1 MTTPLASERPP
12 SCRSLLPTRRHLLTA
27 AAAACAALMLGACGD
42 SAGASSTAPGAAT
55 GASAPPTSQTAAVK
69 IGYFPNLTHAPG
81 LVADTE
87 GFFTER
93 IGTGKVTTQSF
104 NAGPD
109 VIQALFSGSLD
120 IAYVGPNPTI
130 TAYAQS
136 QGAAIRVIAGAASGG
151 AALVVKPS
159 ITSPEQLKDAT
170 LATPQLGNTQDVALR
185 YWLSTKGFKTTT
197 EGGGD
202 VKVQPQKNAAA
213 LQAYVSG
220 QLDGAW
226 VPEPYA
232 TQFVAGGAHVLV
244 DERSLW
250 PDGKFVTTNIVVRT
264 QFLTEHPETVRA
276 FLEADLDA
284 LDLIA
289 KDPAKAR
296 QDVIDRIGKLTGQTL
311 KADTVAAAWKNL
323 TFTADPL
330 AASLKQSA
338 AHAATVGLLPNKPG
352 DDFTQLW
359 DLRVLNAALK
369 ARGESEVTS

>member
-1 MTTPLASERPP
+1 MSRARPT
-12 SCRSLLPTRRHLLTA
+12 PTRRRLLGTALAICAGLLLTA
-27 AAAACAALMLGACGD
+27 CGGD
-42 SAGASSTAPGAAT
+42 AGASAGSQAAAIGSTAPA
-55 GASAPPTSQTAAVK
+55 TSQTVPVK
-69 IGYFPNLTHAPG
+69 IGYFPNVTHAPG
-81 LVADTE
+81 LVADAE
-87 GFFTER
+87 GFFTRR
-93 IGTGKVTTQSF
+93 IGTGKVTTQAF

-136 QGAAIRVIAGAASGG
+136 QGAAVRVIAGATSGG

-159 ITSPEQLKDAT
+159 ITSPEQLKGAR

-202 VKVQPQKNAAA
+202 VTIQPQKNAAA
-213 LQAYVSG
+213 LQAYASG

-232 TQFVAGGAHVLV
+232 TQFVAEGAHVLV
-244 DERSLW
+244 NEASLW
-250 PDGKFVTTNIVVRT
+250 PGGRFVTTNVVVRT
-264 QFLTEHPETVRA
+264 QFLSEHPETVRA

-289 KDPAKAR
+289 KDPAKAQ
-296 QDVIDRIGKLTGQTL
+296 QDVISLIGKITGQTP
-311 KADTVAAAWKNL
+311 KAADVAAAWKNL

-330 AASLKQSA
+330 AATLREA
-338 AHAATVGLLPNKPG
+338 ADHAGAVGLLPTKPADG
-352 DDFTQLW
+352 FAELW
-359 DLRVLNAALK
+359 DLGVLNAALK
-369 ARGESEVTS
+369 GRGEAEVAS

>member
-1 MTTPLASERPP
+1 MTSPLRM
-12 SCRSLLPTRRHLLTA
+12 PTRRHLLGV
-27 AAAACAALMLGACGD
+27 AAAACAGVTLAACGGSQS
-42 SAGASSTAPGAAT
+42 SASPS
-55 GASAPPTSQTAAVK
+55 ASAAAVAAKAPSTSATVPVK
-69 IGYFPNLTHAPG
+69 IGYFPNVTHAPG
-81 LVADTE
+81 LIADAE
-87 GFFTER
+87 GFFDQR

-136 QGAAIRVIAGAASGG
+136 QGAAVRVIAGAASGG

-159 ITSPEQLKDAT
+159 ITSTEQLKGAT

-185 YWLSTKGFKTTT
+185 YWLSTKGFTTTT

-202 VKVQPQKNAAA
+202 VKIQPQKNAAA
-213 LQAYVSG
+213 LQSFASG

-232 TQFVAGGAHVLV
+232 TQFVAKGAHVLV
-244 DERSLW
+244 DEKSLW

-264 QFLTEHPETVRA
+264 EFLTQHPETVRA

-284 LDLIA
+284 LDLIG
-289 KDPAKAR
+289 KDPATAQR
-296 QDVIDRIGKLTGQTL
+296 DVIAKIAKLTGQTL
-311 KADTVAAAWKNL
+311 NSDAVAASWKNL
-323 TFTADPL
+323 AFTADPL
-330 AASLKQSA
+330 AATLKASA
-338 AHAATVGLLPNKPG
+338 DHAATVGLLPNKPADG
-352 DDFTQLW
+352 FAKLW
-359 DLRVLNAALK
+359 DLSVLNAALK

>member
-1 MTTPLASERPP
+1 MP
-12 SCRSLLPTRRHLLTA
+12 RRHLLITA
-27 AAAACAALMLGACGD
+27 ATCAGLMLAACGSGT
-42 SAGASSTAPGAAT
+42 STSSTTALAAAT
-55 GASAPPTSQTAAVK
+55 GTTAPSTSQTVAAR
-69 IGYFPNLTHAPG
+69 IGYFPNVTHAPG
-81 LVADTE
+81 LVADAE
-87 GFFTER
+87 GFLTQR
-93 IGTGKVTTQSF
+93 IGPGKVSTQSF

-120 IAYVGPNPTI
+120 IAYLGPNPTI

-136 QGAAIRVIAGAASGG
+136 QGAAVRVIAGAASGG

-159 ITSPEQLKDAT
+159 ITSPEQLKGAK

-185 YWLSTKGFKTTT
+185 HWLSTKGFTTT
-197 EGGGD
+197 AEGGGE
-202 VKVQPQKNAAA
+202 VKIQPQKNAAA
-213 LQAYVSG
+213 LQSFVSG

-232 TQFVAGGAHVLV
+232 TQFVAKGAHVLV
-244 DERSLW
+244 DEKSLW

-264 QFLTEHPETVRA
+264 EFLIEHPETVRA

-289 KDPAKAR
+289 KDPAKAQ
-296 QDVIDRIGKLTGQTL
+296 QDVIGQIGKLTGQTL
-311 KADTVAAAWKNL
+311 QADTVAAAWKNL

-330 AASLKQSA
+330 AATLTQSA
-338 AHAATVGLLPNKPG
+338 DHAATVGLLPNKPVDG
-352 DDFTQLW
+352 FAKLW

-369 ARGESEVTS
+369 ARGESGVTS